1 VTELK
6 EEITMRHASFFLSAL
21 VLVTMLGTAHAAP
34 ASIEGSWSGSGIAR
48 HQGGTDRIICRVNYG
63 RSTGKSFTV
72 LASCSTGRG
81 NYELSGRVA
90 SAGTNRYSGWIH
102 NARFND
108 RGNVQ
113 MHLRGGRLSV
123 AVTSGR
129 GTANLTLSRR

>member
-72 LASCSTGRG
+72 SASCSTGRG
-81 NYELSGRVA
+81 NYELSARVA
-90 SAGTNRYSGWIH
+90 SAGTNRYSGATTPDSTIG
-102 NARFND
+102 A
-108 RGNVQ
+108 
-113 MHLRGGRLSV
+113 
-123 AVTSGR
+123 TSR
-129 GTANLTLSRR
+129 CTFAAAACRSPSRAAEERPI